1 MINLSDLK
9 NEINNVPGDEPVFIY
24 VGVGAASSSIQE
36 HLAPEQYQQFPPFLQ
51 NMRNLVP
58 NLHLF
63 LVLIDPLQEN
73 PPRVAVDYQLVEPRN
88 DYYRDKILQVFVY
101 RHRVYTDVD
110 LNPPEN
116 GINITE
122 TLRDL
127 NKFAKEKQASL
138 LYHDCTGRKTMHL
151 AEYFDM
157 ENMQHLDQL
166 VYSLSARED
175 HGCFFDLTQPNAY
188 FPIKAENAAVAANA
202 VAANAERPIVKM
214 FNYYKYIV
222 NNSYEDIR
230 NELAQYPAEMK
241 PMADVQREQIIN
253 NIRTQF
259 KNNNLSIL
267 RQVKKLLLDGA
278 SAAGAGEAAA
288 ANEAAASE
296 AAANEV
302 AGAAEVARA
311 KYLFS
316 EIPHVYQQMFTELY
330 TEKNYALIHELLY
343 NYSASELDILSRLK
357 GLDLSGEELL
367 TFITADADPYKWHNN
382 VNILL

>member
-24 VGVGAASSSIQE
+24 IGVGAASSSIQE
-36 HLAPEQYQQFPPFLQ
+36 HLAPEQYHQFPPFLQ

-88 DYYRDKILQVFVY
+88 DYYRDKFLQVFVY

-127 NKFAKEKQASL
+127 NKFVKEKQTSL
-138 LYHDCTGRKTMHL
+138 LYHDFTGRKTIHL

-188 FPIKAENAAVAANA
+188 FPFKANAVAANA

-278 SAAGAGEAAA
+278 GAEAQAEA
-288 ANEAAASE
+288 ANEAAG

-302 AGAAEVARA
+302 AARA